1 MRAEKMVVYLT
12 VVWMIINI
20 TLFTLMLLNGDV
32 EDVNNWIEIA
42 LWIISIVGLLSAKKW
57 GLAFTVFT
65 LAYTLSTSVGIMI
78 YVQGLSFDAVLWVNA
93 VRVLV
98 NAILIVYFFKQL
110 LDYRSK

>member
-1 MRAEKMVVYLT
+1 MRTEKLAVYLT
-12 VVWMIINI
+12 IVWMIINI
-20 TLFTLMLLNGDV
+20 ALFTLMLLNGDV
-32 EDVNNWIEIA
+32 EDFNNWIEIA
-42 LWIISIVGLLSAKKW
+42 LWVISIAGLLSAKKW

-65 LAYTLSTSVGIMI
+65 LAYTLSTSVGIVI

-93 VRVLV
+93 VRVLI